1 MKFADDTKLEGVT
14 NNNVDRNLIQ
24 MDLKKFRKA
33 NGGKKKRHIKL
44 KKYSLKKFQ
53 LEKQ

>member
-1 MKFADDTKLEGVT
+1 MLMKFADDTKLEGVT

-33 NGGKKKRHIKL
+33 NGGKKK
-44 KKYSLKKFQ
+44 KKDI
-53 LEKQ
+53 